1 MNDRSKII
9 SVGDMGYMHTA
20 QRSPSG
26 SRCALVVAPAG
37 MVWMRPGVPVNDREH
52 NTPLSSALTTISGL
66 PTSIH
71 HRHGRA
77 EPSNT
82 PLSPALTISGLPTSV
97 RHRRGR
103 ADLVASRRWQHPFS
117 RSRRRARLR
126 ANFSGPRSEQTF
138 AGAFRH
144 YWGSVHTWQV
154 GGWVAR
160 AAHLPRVGVG
170 GWLPNMAHSAELG
183 WPPGKSLGC
192 WRVPEVRVG

>member
-1 MNDRSKII
+1 MRGSRGEMFANEGLMNDRSKII

-103 ADLVASRRWQHPFS
+103 ADVASRRWQHPF
-117 RSRRRARLR
+117 SRRRARLR

-138 AGAFRH
+138 RGRLSTLLGLRPYLASG
-144 YWGSVHTWQV
+144 WVGSPCSALAPGR
-154 GGWVAR
+154 GGWVA
-160 AAHLPRVGVG
+160 A
-170 GWLPNMAHSAELG
+170 
-183 WPPGKSLGC
+183 
-192 WRVPEVRVG
+192 